1 MAGPG
6 WALLRGCRGGNDRYP
21 DGNGGAAKIDHG
33 ELSLRNLRTLGNLHT
48 LMAIMSSGM
57 IVRRK
62 CRKDGC
68 PQLEF
73 SGLAGPA
80 RPAERRARP
89 GGQH

>member
-1 MAGPG
+1 MAGSSG
-6 WALLRGCRGGNDRYP
+6 ALLRGCRGRNDRYP

-33 ELSLRNLRTLGNLHT
+33 ELSFRNLHT

-68 PQLEF
+68 PPLNL

-80 RPAERRARP
+80 RPAERKRAAR
-89 GGQH
+89 